1 MDEKHEKGRGKKFLN
16 IIFIIIELILI
27 AFFAISMVF
36 SNKTA
41 TPSLFGY
48 SFYLMQGNGME
59 SAIPENS
66 LVVVKNGDIPETGYA
81 VLCNLIE
88 GEHVTVLRIVGTDE
102 TNGETTY
109 LMKSDAKGM
118 SEVVKVEPAKIIGQ
132 ATYSLD
138 AVGKIISFV
147 KSQAGVLVIIVIPSG
162 IILISILISILSKVK
177 DEDEEKED
185 SSEDEDDEINEE
197 NEIAKENEEAI
208 EEAFETKEKDN
219 VVLPHEK
226 EDSTKSDE
234 EKQLVK
240 AAAFTVDE
248 DGKAAYNNIK
258 PTADIKDLE
267 NTLISRPKNQPLPKK
282 PSQEKSTKEKLEEL
296 MKYLDNQAENNK

>member
-1 MDEKHEKGRGKKFLN
+1 M
-16 IIFIIIELILI
+16 
-27 AFFAISMVF
+27 
-36 SNKTA
+36 
-41 TPSLFGY
+41 
-48 SFYLMQGNGME
+48 
-59 SAIPENS
+59 
-66 LVVVKNGDIPETGYA
+66 
-81 VLCNLIE
+81 
-88 GEHVTVLRIVGTDE
+88 
-102 TNGETTY
+102 
-109 LMKSDAKGM
+109 
-118 SEVVKVEPAKIIGQ
+118 
-132 ATYSLD
+132 
-138 AVGKIISFV
+138 
-147 KSQAGVLVIIVIPSG
+147 IVITSY
-162 IILISILISILSKVK
+162 SIHYTKLYE

-197 NEIAKENEEAI
+197 NEIAKEN